1 MADEGSKPVLE
12 KKKVQTADK
21 ESVHE
26 VQVADKEAVSEVQVA
41 DEDSVTE
48 VQVGTTTAETRTVG
62 WTSSSVVLARR
73 SISHGL
79 TSMLWEKATT
89 RLCDNIL

>member
-12 KKKVQTADK
+12 KKKVQTAGK

-26 VQVADKEAVSEVQVA
+26 VQVADKEAVNEVQVA

-48 VQVGTTTAETRTVG
+48 VQVGTTTAETRTIG

-73 SISHGL
+73 SISHIL